1 MKYIVGIDQSTQ
13 GTKAV
18 LTDET
23 GRLVGRADKRHRQLV
38 NGQGWV
44 SHDLEEIYQNVLA
57 VVKEVLT
64 AYQVST
70 ADVAAIGISNQR
82 ETTAAWSKSGQP
94 LGPAIVWQCARAK
107 EIAEGLEEYGEEIR
121 EKTGLPLSPFFP
133 AAKMAWLIANRMPE
147 SCSKGSKTVK
157 SESRCSNRDLERE
170 TLGCLLGTMDAY
182 LVYRLTNG
190 AVFRTDLSN
199 ASRTQLFDIHTFA
212 WDKGLCG
219 LFGVPLT
226 SLPRVCDSNGDF
238 GTTTLEG
245 FFAHPVPIAAVM
257 GDSHGALFAQGCHR
271 KGMVKTTYGT
281 GSSIMMN
288 IGEEYRKSNHGLAT
302 SLAWGMD
309 GKVSYVLEGNINYTG
324 AVITWLQEEM
334 GLIVSPA
341 ELEPAIGRANPGDA
355 TVFVPAF
362 TGLSAPHWDSDARA
376 LIYGMSRTTG
386 RAELIKAAVESIAF
400 QITDVLRAMEADSG
414 IAIEELR
421 VDGGPTRNRYLMQFQ
436 SDIAKVRV
444 QVPKAEEF
452 SALGAAYMAGL
463 KIGMYRFE
471 RLFDNRDGEIFQE
484 KMDAKEREARLK
496 RWRTAVSL
504 SRSR

>member
-13 GTKAV
+13 GTKAI
-18 LTDET
+18 LTDEA
-23 GRLVGRADKRHRQLV
+23 GRLVGRADQRHRQLV

-64 AYQVST
+64 AYEVRP

-82 ETTAAWSKSGQP
+82 ETTAAWDRKGRP
-94 LGPAIVWQCARAK
+94 LSPAIVWQCARAK
-107 EIAEGLEEYGEEIR
+107 GIAEGFKEHGEEIR
-121 EKTGLPLSPFFP
+121 EITGLPLSPFFP
-133 AAKMAWLIANRMPE
+133 AAKMAWLIANQLPKGEPE
-147 SCSKGSKTVK
+147 Y
-157 SESRCSNRDLERE
+157 
-170 TLGCLLGTMDAY
+170 LLGTIDAY
-182 LVYRLTNG
+182 LVYRLTEG
-190 AVFRTDLSN
+190 AVFRTDVSN
-199 ASRTQLFDIHTFA
+199 ASRTQLFNLHTLK
-212 WDKGLCG
+212 WEEGLCR
-219 LFGVPLT
+219 LFGIPMAA
-226 SLPRVCDSNGDF
+226 LPKVCDSNGDF
-238 GTTTLEG
+238 GFTTLEG
-245 FFAHPVPIAAVM
+245 LLEHPVPIAAVM

-288 IGEEYRKSNHGLAT
+288 IGEEYRKSSHGLAT

-341 ELEPAIGRANPGDA
+341 ELEPAIARANPEDA
-355 TVFVPAF
+355 AVLVPAF

-376 LIYGMSRTTG
+376 LLYGMSRTTG

-400 QITDVLRAMEADSG
+400 QITDVLKAMEADSG

-421 VDGGPTRNRYLMQFQ
+421 VDGGPTRNCYLMQFQ

-444 QVPKAEEF
+444 RVPKAEEF

-463 KIGMYRFE
+463 KIGMYRKE
-471 RLFDNRDGEIFQE
+471 QLFDNRDGEIFQE
-484 KMDAKEREARLK
+484 KMDAKERKIRRE
-496 RWRTAVSL
+496 RWKKAVAL